1 MAGESLFE
9 RLRKARTDS
18 VRISADDPQEK
29 LRSAIRNLQ
38 NLFNAWAGHAPAQMD
53 LGLPPPSEIAHGYP
67 QSIPLVIKAIRTCI
81 EKYEPRLTDV
91 RVMHVESEEAV
102 LQLRFKVD
110 AKLVTGTHTEHVS
123 FDTLVKPQGHVS
135 LSG

>member
-1 MAGESLFE
+1 MASESLFE
-9 RLRKARTDS
+9 RLRKARSDS
-18 VRISADDPQEK
+18 VRVTADDPQTR

-38 NLFNAWAGHAPAQMD
+38 DLFNSWAGNAPAQLD

-67 QSIPLVIKAIRTCI
+67 QSIPVVIKAIRTCI

-91 RVMHVESEEAV
+91 RVVHVESAEDAT
-102 LQLRFKVD
+102 QMRFKVD
-110 AKLVTGTHTEHVS
+110 ARLVAGDKRDVVS
-123 FDTLVKPQGHVS
+123 FDTLVKPDGEVT